1 MKFNYA
7 EIAADVDLMIYE
19 AGQSMTLKVSSGAA
33 YDPETGSSVVT
44 YTDQAGHGCVVDFDK
59 KLIDGTKVRIG
70 DKLVLLSPLGISEPK
85 DGDQLVIGADTWQ
98 LVPPVTVTAPAGV
111 AVLYEVQVR
120 K

>member
-44 YTDQAGHGCVVDFDK
+44 YTDQSATGCTDEFEK
-59 KLIDGTKVRIG
+59 KLIDGTKIRIG
-70 DKLVLLSPLGISEPK
+70 DKLVWLSPIGISEPK
-85 DGDQLVIGADTWQ
+85 DGDQLVIGSDTWQ
-98 LVPPVTVTAPAGV
+98 VVPPVSVISPAGI
-111 AVLYEVQVR
+111 ACLYGVQVR